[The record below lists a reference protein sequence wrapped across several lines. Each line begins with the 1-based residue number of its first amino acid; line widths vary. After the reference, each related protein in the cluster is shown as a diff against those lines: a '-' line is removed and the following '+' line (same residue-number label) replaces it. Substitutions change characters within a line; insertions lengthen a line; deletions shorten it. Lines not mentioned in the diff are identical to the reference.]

1 MVDAMHVDLPTSRD
15 ISALLDTQS
24 DHCVSIYLP
33 TEPTTEDAE
42 KERIGWKNLTK
53 EAIHGLEERGIDKA
67 DLEQFEDLLDGHHDD
82 DWVWDHQAR
91 TLALFT
97 DGNVFHTYH
106 LANHL
111 TETAK
116 VADRFFVK
124 PLLRSVAFPQACFV
138 LALAEGSVRVLE
150 IGADYGPYEVEIPD
164 LPTDAASAAGKA
176 SIDGR
181 TAQGR
186 IQGSEGKKVRI
197 RQYAHKVD
205 RAVRHALRGI
215 DLPIILAAA
224 EPIASIYREANT
236 SSQLA
241 ERGIEGSPEKVGDLD
256 LASEAR
262 ATLDLIY
269 ADQLKDLQEL
279 FSVRTGENRTA
290 TDTADLAREATLGSV
305 HTLFV
310 DIDQIIRGSVD
321 DAGIIDLDDG
331 PHSYDVIDEIA
342 RRVLAADG
350 RVLAVRAEEV
360 PGGGPAAAILRWA

>member
-1 MVDAMHVDLPTSRD
+1 MHVDLPTSRD
-15 ISALLDTQS
+15 IAALLDTEGTN
-24 DHCVSIYLP
+24 CVSIYLP
-33 TEPTTEDAE
+33 TEPTTEDAD

-53 EAIHGLEERGIDKA
+53 EAIEGLEARGVEKDE
-67 DLEQFEDLLDGHHDD
+67 LENFEILLDDHHDD
-82 DWVWDHQAR
+82 EWVWDHQAR

-97 DGNVFHTYH
+97 DGTTVHSYH

-111 TETAK
+111 AETAK

-138 LALAEGSVRVLE
+138 LALAEGSVRVIEL
-150 IGADYGPYEVEIPD
+150 GADYGPYEVEIPD
-164 LPTDAASAAGKA
+164 LPKDAASAVGKS
-176 SIDGR
+176 SINDR

-197 RQYAHKVD
+197 RQYALKVD

-224 EPIASIYREANT
+224 EPIASIYREVNT
-236 SSQLA
+236 SPQLA
-241 ERGIEGSPEKVGDLD
+241 EQGIDGSPEKVGDLD

-269 ADQLKDLQEL
+269 AAQLADLQEL
-279 FSVRTGENRTA
+279 FSVRTGEGRTA
-290 TDTADLAREATLGSV
+290 TDTSDLAREATLGSI

-310 DIDQIIRGSVD
+310 DIDQIIRGTID
-321 DAGIIDLDDG
+321 DAGMLDLQDG
-331 PHSYDVIDEIA
+331 PHSYDVIDKIA

-350 RVLAVRAEEV
+350 RVLAVRADEV
-360 PGGGPAAAILRWA
+360 PGGGPAAAVLRWA